1 MFWWLFLWFWVWL
14 IGQGKSIFENAVGNR
29 QTLSELNQTNGND
42 WEGLSDIP
50 TDIYKKK
57 TENNM
62 PQGNKKNLKIIGE
75 EWNEDENNLKN
86 KFLKVYVKFGVQ

>member
-1 MFWWLFLWFWVWL
+1 L

-50 TDIYKKK
+50 TDIYKKR
-57 TENNM
+57 
-62 PQGNKKNLKIIGE
+62 QKIICPKE
-75 EWNEDENNLKN
+75 IKKILKLLEKN
-86 KFLKVYVKFGVQ
+86 GTKMKII